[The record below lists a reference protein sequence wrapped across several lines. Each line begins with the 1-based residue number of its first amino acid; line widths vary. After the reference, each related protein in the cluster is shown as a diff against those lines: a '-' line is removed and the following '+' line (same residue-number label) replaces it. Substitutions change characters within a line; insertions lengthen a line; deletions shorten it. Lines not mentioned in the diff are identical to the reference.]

1 MHDLSLWHYLAIAVL
16 AVVAGVINIVAGGGS
31 NLILPTL
38 MVFGIPPDIAN
49 GSNRVGVFLQSLAG
63 IQGFAK
69 ADKIP
74 PAPQVWR
81 IMLPTLIG
89 GTVGAVLAS
98 QLPAWLLKPSLLLV
112 MLLVA
117 GLMLFKPNLLN
128 NPPDAEP
135 VNINSHPKAWAGMFL
150 AGIYG
155 GFVQA
160 GVGLLMLPM
169 LVALLRFDTVRANAL
184 KILCTLGFTTVAL
197 LIFISQG
204 QVWWTLGLVLAAGNV
219 LGALVGVRVAMKLS
233 PQNMRWAVFVM
244 TLLAVAFALVYK

>member
-1 MHDLSLWHYLAIAVL
+1 
-16 AVVAGVINIVAGGGS
+16 
-31 NLILPTL
+31 
-38 MVFGIPPDIAN
+38 
-49 GSNRVGVFLQSLAG
+49 
-63 IQGFAK
+63 
-69 ADKIP
+69 
-74 PAPQVWR
+74 
-81 IMLPTLIG
+81 
-89 GTVGAVLAS
+89 
-98 QLPAWLLKPSLLLV
+98 
-112 MLLVA
+112 
-117 GLMLFKPNLLN
+117 
-128 NPPDAEP
+128 
-135 VNINSHPKAWAGMFL
+135 MFL

-184 KILCTLGFTTVAL
+184 KILCTLGFTAVAL